1 MMSGAG
7 RLAVQQKV
15 QKVRTRPFSSST
27 TADLSSVKICHLTP
41 IVRDTDGAAFSQLR
55 GASGGSICENK
66 HKEDRVTGNKFG
78 VIVLAVFTFAFACAA
93 RSNAGTEIVRDYSA
107 PALVYDYTPPPPTV
121 YYAPPPVR
129 VVVVPA
135 YRYYV
140 APVRLYAHRRVVGP
154 RVYSAP
160 DGWR

>member
-1 MMSGAG
+1 M
-7 RLAVQQKV
+7 
-15 QKVRTRPFSSST
+15 
-27 TADLSSVKICHLTP
+27 
-41 IVRDTDGAAFSQLR
+41 
-55 GASGGSICENK
+55 
-66 HKEDRVTGNKFG
+66 GNKFG
-78 VIVLAVFTFAFACAA
+78 VIALAVFTFASACAA

-107 PALVYDYTPPPPTV
+107 QAPVYNYTPPPPPTV

-129 VVVVPA
+129 VVVVPG

-140 APVRLYAHRRVVGP
+140 APVRVYAHRRVVGS